1 MPRELELDITGMTCA
16 SCSARIEKKL
26 TRLDGVTAEVNLPLE
41 TAHVVIDS
49 ELSDD
54 DITGAVAKA
63 GYGAT
68 VRSPGGGGDGPEIVD
83 YDPRHLRPRFIGSL
97 ILAVPIVAISMVMSW
112 HFAGWQWVVAI
123 LALPVV
129 TWGAWPFHSAAYKA
143 ARGGST
149 TMDTLVSVGI
159 TVASLYSYFTL
170 GRAVADGHGWTIPAE
185 YHVWFEAAAAI
196 TVFLLIGKLTEDRAK
211 NRATAALKALLDLG
225 AKSATVLREG
235 DAAEGAADAT
245 AADAASGAAV
255 AAGANSDRVEVQVPI
270 DELTVGDV
278 FLVRP
283 GEKIATDG
291 EVLTGHSAIDEAM
304 LTGESVPIEVGPGD
318 SVTGATINTSGVLE
332 VRTTRVGA
340 DTTLAAMADL
350 VSRAQSGKPA
360 VQRLADRISAVF
372 VPIVFG
378 IAILTLLIWGFVT
391 GDWAAGLHAAL
402 TVLIIACPCALGLA
416 TPTALA
422 VSSGRGSQLG
432 ILVSGPEALESTR
445 SIDTVVLD
453 KTGTLT
459 TGVMSL
465 TGTELS
471 PADFDVL
478 ARLESRS
485 EHPIARAIVD
495 AAPETAGVDSVDTSP
510 TDPGSAGTGSAGPD
524 SMGSVEESAR
534 AASARSIGT
543 ARSVEFS
550 AGTAVADFENIAGG
564 GLRATI
570 DGAEVLAGRPD
581 LLRERGIAVDFAA
594 DSVPRGAT
602 IVALAIDGVFRG
614 LSYVSDEAKP
624 TAQAAIGELHSLGLS
639 TVLLTGDN
647 AQAAEVV
654 AEALGITEVRA
665 DVRPAGKVCVVSELQ
680 EQGRAVAM
688 VGDGVNDAAALAG
701 ADLGIAMGSG
711 TDAAMAA
718 SDVTMVKSDPQQ
730 IPQAIRLSRRTLGL
744 IKGNLFWAFA
754 YNTAAIPIAAFGL
767 LDPMIAGAAMAF
779 SSVFVILNSLRLLRF
794 S

>member
-1 MPRELELDITGMTCA
+1 MSREVDLDITGMTCA

-26 TRLDGVTAEVNLPLE
+26 TRLDGVSAEVNLPLNS
-41 TAHVVIDS
+41 AHVIVES
-49 ELSDD
+49 ELSDAD
-54 DITGAVAKA
+54 LTAAVEKA

-68 VRSPGGGGDGPEIVD
+68 VKTTSASGPEIVD

-112 HFAGWQWVVAI
+112 HFPGWEWIVAI

-129 TWGAWPFHSAAYKA
+129 TWGAWPFHSAAFKA
-143 ARGGST
+143 ARGRST

-159 TVASLYSYFTL
+159 IVASAYSYITL
-170 GRAVADGHGWTIPAE
+170 GRAVADGYGWQIPAT

-211 NRATAALKALLDLG
+211 SRATAALKALLGLG
-225 AKSATVLREG
+225 ARSANVLREG
-235 DAAEGAADAT
+235 TGDTRA
-245 AADAASGAAV
+245 
-255 AAGANSDRVEVQVPI
+255 EVQVPI
-270 DELTVGDV
+270 DELVVGDV
-278 FLVRP
+278 FIVRP

-291 EVLTGHSAIDEAM
+291 EVIAGHSAIDEAM
-304 LTGESVPIEVGPGD
+304 LTGESVPVEVDLGD
-318 SVTGATINTSGVLE
+318 AVTGATINTSGVLE
-332 VRTTRVGA
+332 VRATRVGS

-350 VSRAQSGKPA
+350 VSRAQTGKPA

-372 VPIVFG
+372 VPIVF
-378 IAILTLLIWGFVT
+378 AISALTLLAWGLIT
-391 GDWAAGLHAAL
+391 GDWAMGLHAAL

-459 TGVMSL
+459 TGVMTL
-465 TGTELS
+465 LDTQLS
-471 PADFDVL
+471 DTDFAVL
-478 ARLESRS
+478 ARLESQS
-485 EHPIARAIVD
+485 EHPVARAIVE
-495 AAPETAGVDSVDTSP
+495 AADTRAESQPAKQANAGLGRT
-510 TDPGSAGTGSAGPD
+510 
-524 SMGSVEESAR
+524 
-534 AASARSIGT
+534 AASAGD
-543 ARSVEFS
+543 
-550 AGTAVADFENIAGG
+550 DFENIPGG
-564 GLRATI
+564 GLQATI

-581 LLRERGIAVDFAA
+581 LLRERGIDVTYTS
-594 DSVPRGAT
+594 DSVPTGAT
-602 IVALAIDGVFRG
+602 IVALAIDSQFRG
-614 LSYVSDEAKP
+614 LTFVSDEIK
-624 TAQAAIGELHSLGLS
+624 TGAAEAIAELHSLGID

-654 AEALGITEVRA
+654 AGTLAITEIRA
-665 DVRPAGKVCVVSELQ
+665 DVRPEGKIAVVNELQ
-680 EQGRAVAM
+680 ARGQAVAM
-688 VGDGVNDAAALAG
+688 VGDGINDAAALAG

-718 SDVTMVKSDPQQ
+718 SDITMVRSDPRQ
-730 IPQAIRLSRRTLGL
+730 IPQAIRLSRKTLGL

-754 YNTAAIPIAAFGL
+754 YNTAAVPIAAFGL
-767 LDPMIAGAAMAF
+767 LSPMIAGAAMAF
-779 SSVFVILNSLRLLRF
+779 SSVFVVLNSLRLLRF
-794 S
+794 R

>member
-41 TAHVVIDS
+41 TAHVIIDS

-54 DITGAVAKA
+54 DITAAVEKA
-63 GYGAT
+63 GYSAT

-112 HFAGWQWVVAI
+112 HFTGWQWIVAI

-129 TWGAWPFHSAAYKA
+129 TWGAWPFHSAAFKA

-170 GRAVADGHGWTIPAE
+170 GRAVADGHGWAIPGD

-235 DAAEGAADAT
+235 ASTDGVAAEGAA
-245 AADAASGAAV
+245 ADAAPAS
-255 AAGANSDRVEVQVPI
+255 AGRVEVQVPI
-270 DELTVGDV
+270 DELVVGDV

-304 LTGESVPIEVGPGD
+304 LTGESVPVEVAPGD
-318 SVTGATINTSGVLE
+318 SVTGATINTSGVLG
-332 VRTTRVGA
+332 VRATRVGA

-350 VSRAQSGKPA
+350 VSRAQNGKPA

-378 IAILTLLIWGFVT
+378 IAVVTLLIWGFVT

-422 VSSGRGSQLG
+422 VSSGRGSRLG

-485 EHPIARAIVD
+485 EHPIARAIVA
-495 AAPETAGVDSVDTSP
+495 AAPEIVGA
-510 TDPGSAGTGSAGPD
+510 GSAGAAAGTVPTGTVPAEPD

-534 AASARSIGT
+534 AASAGSME
-543 ARSVEFS
+543 ASVESSVTEF
-550 AGTAVADFENIAGG
+550 DNIAGG

-581 LLRERGIAVDFAA
+581 LLRERGIAVDYAA

-602 IVALAIDGVFRG
+602 IVALAIDGRFHG
-614 LSYVSDEAKP
+614 LSFVSDEAKP
-624 TAQAAIGELHSLGLS
+624 TAKAAIAELHSLGLS

-665 DVRPAGKVCVVSELQ
+665 DVRPEGKVSVVSELQ
-680 EQGRAVAM
+680 EQGRVVAM

-718 SDVTMVKSDPQQ
+718 SDVTMVRSDPQQ

-794 S
+794 K

>member
-1 MPRELELDITGMTCA
+1 MSREVDLDITGMTCA

-26 TRLDGVTAEVNLPLE
+26 TRLDGVSAEVNLPLNS
-41 TAHVVIDS
+41 AHVIVES
-49 ELSDD
+49 ELSDAD
-54 DITGAVAKA
+54 LTAAVEKA

-68 VRSPGGGGDGPEIVD
+68 VKTTSASGPEIVD

-112 HFAGWQWVVAI
+112 HFPGWEWIVAI

-129 TWGAWPFHSAAYKA
+129 TWGAWPFHSAAFKA
-143 ARGGST
+143 ARGRST

-159 TVASLYSYFTL
+159 IVASAYSYITL
-170 GRAVADGHGWTIPAE
+170 GRAVADGYGWQIPAT

-211 NRATAALKALLDLG
+211 SRATAALKALLGLG
-225 AKSATVLREG
+225 ARSANVLREG
-235 DAAEGAADAT
+235 TGDTRA
-245 AADAASGAAV
+245 
-255 AAGANSDRVEVQVPI
+255 EVQVPI
-270 DELTVGDV
+270 DELVVGDA
-278 FLVRP
+278 FIVRP

-291 EVLTGHSAIDEAM
+291 EVIAGHSAIDEAM
-304 LTGESVPIEVGPGD
+304 LTGESVPVEVDLGD
-318 SVTGATINTSGVLE
+318 AVTGATINTSGVLE
-332 VRTTRVGA
+332 VRATRVGS

-350 VSRAQSGKPA
+350 VSRAQTGKPA

-372 VPIVFG
+372 VPIVF
-378 IAILTLLIWGFVT
+378 AISALTLLAWGLIT
-391 GDWAAGLHAAL
+391 GDWAMGLHAAL

-459 TGVMSL
+459 TGVMTL
-465 TGTELS
+465 LDTQLS
-471 PADFDVL
+471 DTDFAVL
-478 ARLESRS
+478 ARLESQS
-485 EHPIARAIVD
+485 EHPVARAIVE
-495 AAPETAGVDSVDTSP
+495 AADTRAESQPAKQANAGLGRT
-510 TDPGSAGTGSAGPD
+510 
-524 SMGSVEESAR
+524 
-534 AASARSIGT
+534 AASA
-543 ARSVEFS
+543 VD
-550 AGTAVADFENIAGG
+550 DFENIPGG
-564 GLRATI
+564 GLQATI

-581 LLRERGIAVDFAA
+581 LLRERGIDVTYTS
-594 DSVPRGAT
+594 DSVPTGAT
-602 IVALAIDGVFRG
+602 IVALAIDSQFRG
-614 LSYVSDEAKP
+614 LTFVSDEIK
-624 TAQAAIGELHSLGLS
+624 TGAAEAIAELHSLGID

-654 AEALGITEVRA
+654 AGKLAITEIRA
-665 DVRPAGKVCVVSELQ
+665 DVRPEGKIAVVNELQ
-680 EQGRAVAM
+680 ARGQAVAM
-688 VGDGVNDAAALAG
+688 VGDGINDAAALAG

-718 SDVTMVKSDPQQ
+718 SDITMVRSDPRQ
-730 IPQAIRLSRRTLGL
+730 IPQAIRLSRKTLGL

-754 YNTAAIPIAAFGL
+754 YNTAAVPIAAFGL
-767 LDPMIAGAAMAF
+767 LSPMIAGAAMAF
-779 SSVFVILNSLRLLRF
+779 SSVFVVLNSLRLLRF
-794 S
+794 R

>member
-1 MPRELELDITGMTCA
+1 MSREVDLDITGMTCA

-26 TRLDGVTAEVNLPLE
+26 TRLDGVSAEVNLPLNS
-41 TAHVVIDS
+41 AHVIVES
-49 ELSDD
+49 ELSDAD
-54 DITGAVAKA
+54 LTAAVEKA

-68 VRSPGGGGDGPEIVD
+68 VKTTSASGPEIVD

-112 HFAGWQWVVAI
+112 HFPGWEWIVAI

-129 TWGAWPFHSAAYKA
+129 TWGAWPFHSAAFKA
-143 ARGGST
+143 ARGRST

-159 TVASLYSYFTL
+159 IVASAYSYITL
-170 GRAVADGHGWTIPAE
+170 GRAVADGYGWQIPAT

-211 NRATAALKALLDLG
+211 SRATAALKALLGLG
-225 AKSATVLREG
+225 ARSANVLREG
-235 DAAEGAADAT
+235 TGDTRA
-245 AADAASGAAV
+245 
-255 AAGANSDRVEVQVPI
+255 EVQVPI
-270 DELTVGDV
+270 DELVVGDV
-278 FLVRP
+278 FIVRP

-291 EVLTGHSAIDEAM
+291 EVIAGHSAIDEAM
-304 LTGESVPIEVGPGD
+304 LTGESVPVEVDLGD
-318 SVTGATINTSGVLE
+318 AVTGATINTSGVLE
-332 VRTTRVGA
+332 VRATRVGS

-350 VSRAQSGKPA
+350 VSRAQTGKPA

-372 VPIVFG
+372 VPIVF
-378 IAILTLLIWGFVT
+378 AISALTLLAWGLIT
-391 GDWAAGLHAAL
+391 GDWAMGLHAAL

-459 TGVMSL
+459 TGVMTL
-465 TGTELS
+465 LDTQLS
-471 PADFDVL
+471 DTDFAVL
-478 ARLESRS
+478 ARLESQS
-485 EHPIARAIVD
+485 EHPVARAIVE
-495 AAPETAGVDSVDTSP
+495 AADTRAESQPAKQANAGLGRT
-510 TDPGSAGTGSAGPD
+510 
-524 SMGSVEESAR
+524 
-534 AASARSIGT
+534 AASAGD
-543 ARSVEFS
+543 
-550 AGTAVADFENIAGG
+550 DFENIPGG
-564 GLRATI
+564 GLQATI

-581 LLRERGIAVDFAA
+581 LLRERGIDVTYTSDP
-594 DSVPRGAT
+594 VPTGAT
-602 IVALAIDGVFRG
+602 IVALAIDSQFRG
-614 LSYVSDEAKP
+614 LTFVSDEIK
-624 TAQAAIGELHSLGLS
+624 TGAAEAIAELHSLGID

-654 AEALGITEVRA
+654 AGTLAITEIRA
-665 DVRPAGKVCVVSELQ
+665 DVRPEGKIAVVNELQ
-680 EQGRAVAM
+680 ARGQAVAM
-688 VGDGVNDAAALAG
+688 VGDGINDAAALAG

-718 SDVTMVKSDPQQ
+718 SDITMVRSDPRQ
-730 IPQAIRLSRRTLGL
+730 IPQAIRLSRKTLGL

-754 YNTAAIPIAAFGL
+754 YNTAAVPIAAFGL
-767 LDPMIAGAAMAF
+767 LSPMIAGAAMAF
-779 SSVFVILNSLRLLRF
+779 SSVFVVLNSLRLLRF
-794 S
+794 R

>member
-54 DITGAVAKA
+54 DITAAVEKA

-68 VRSPGGGGDGPEIVD
+68 VRSPGAGGAGPEIVD
-83 YDPRHLRPRFIGSL
+83 YDPRHLRPRFAGAL
-97 ILAVPIVAISMVMSW
+97 ILTVPIIAISMVMSW
-112 HFAGWQWVVAI
+112 HFTGWQWIVAI

-170 GRAVADGHGWTIPAE
+170 GRAVADGHGWAIPAE

-235 DAAEGAADAT
+235 AAANSG
-245 AADAASGAAV
+245 AASGGAA
-255 AAGANSDRVEVQVPI
+255 ANGGRVEVQVPI
-270 DELTVGDV
+270 DELTVDDV

-304 LTGESVPIEVGPGD
+304 LTGESVPVEVGPGD

-332 VRTTRVGA
+332 VRATRVGA

-350 VSRAQSGKPA
+350 VSRAQNGKPA

-391 GDWAAGLHAAL
+391 GEWAAGLHAAL

-459 TGVMSL
+459 TGVMRL

-478 ARLESRS
+478 SRLESRS

-495 AAPETAGVDSVDTSP
+495 AAPEIV
-510 TDPGSAGTGSAGPD
+510 GTGSAGAAATESVSTGTVPTEPS
-524 SMGSVEESAR
+524 SMGSAEDSAR
-534 AASARSIGT
+534 AASARSVET
-543 ARSVEFS
+543 ATGSSV
-550 AGTAVADFENIAGG
+550 TDFENIAGG
-564 GLRATI
+564 GLRATV

-581 LLRERGIAVDFAA
+581 LLRERGIAVDYPT
-594 DSVPRGAT
+594 DSIPRGAT
-602 IVALAIDGVFRG
+602 IVALAIDGQFRG
-614 LSYVSDEAKP
+614 LSFVSDEAKP
-624 TAQAAIGELHSLGLS
+624 TAKAAIDELHSLGLS

-665 DVRPAGKVCVVSELQ
+665 DVRPEGKVSVVSELQ
-680 EQGRAVAM
+680 GQGRAVAM

-794 S
+794 R

>member
-1 MPRELELDITGMTCA
+1 MSREVDLDITGMTCA

-26 TRLDGVTAEVNLPLE
+26 SRLDGVSAEVNLPLN

-49 ELSDD
+49 GLSDD

-68 VRSPGGGGDGPEIVD
+68 VRKAASAGPEIVD

-112 HFAGWQWVVAI
+112 HFPGWQWVVGI

-129 TWGAWPFHSAAYKA
+129 TWGAWPFHSAAIKA
-143 ARGGST
+143 ARGRST

-159 TVASLYSYFTL
+159 IVASGYSYATL
-170 GRAVADGHGWTIPAE
+170 IRAVVDGYGWAIPGT

-211 NRATAALKALLDLG
+211 NRATAALRELLDLG
-225 AKSATVLREG
+225 AKSATVLREAG
-235 DAAEGAADAT
+235 TGASSEAPGAAGS
-245 AADAASGAAV
+245 ADT
-255 AAGANSDRVEVQVPI
+255 RFEVEVPI
-270 DELTVGDV
+270 DELAVGDV

-291 EVLTGHSAIDEAM
+291 VIVAGHSAVDEAM
-304 LTGESVPIEVGPGD
+304 LTGESAPVEVGVGD
-318 SVTGATINTSGVLE
+318 TVTGATINTSGVLE
-332 VRTTRVGA
+332 VRAERVGS

-350 VSRAQSGKPA
+350 VSRAQLGKPA
-360 VQRLADRISAVF
+360 VQRLADRISAIF
-372 VPIVFG
+372 VPIVF
-378 IAILTLLIWGFVT
+378 AISVLTLLTWGLVT
-391 GDWAAGLHAAL
+391 GDWAMGLHAAL

-459 TGVMSL
+459 TGVMTL
-465 TGTELS
+465 TGTQLS
-471 PADFDVL
+471 GDDFALL
-478 ARLESRS
+478 ARLEHGS
-485 EHPIARAIVD
+485 EHPVARAIV
-495 AAPETAGVDSVDTSP
+495 AAEAARSAGSSVGGGTVARSTAGGGTA
-510 TDPGSAGTGSAGPD
+510 AGGVT
-524 SMGSVEESAR
+524 EET
-534 AASARSIGT
+534 ASAR
-543 ARSVEFS
+543 VE
-550 AGTAVADFENIAGG
+550 DFRAIPGG
-564 GLRATI
+564 GLEARI
-570 DGAEVLAGRPD
+570 DGSAVLAGRPD
-581 LLRERGIAVDFAA
+581 LLRERGITVDI
-594 DSVPRGAT
+594 DPSSVPAGAT
-602 IVALAIDGVFRG
+602 IVALAVDGEFRG
-614 LSYVSDEAKP
+614 LTFVADEIRDG
-624 TAQAAIGELHSLGLS
+624 AASAISELHDLGLS

-647 AQAAEVV
+647 ASAAEAV
-654 AEALGITEVRA
+654 ASAVGITEVRA
-665 DVRPAGKVCVVSELQ
+665 DVRPEGKIAVVTELQ
-680 EQGRAVAM
+680 NAGRSVAM
-688 VGDGVNDAAALAG
+688 VGDGINDAAALAG

-718 SDVTMVKSDPQQ
+718 SDITMVRSDPRQ
-730 IPQAIRLSRRTLGL
+730 IPQAIRLSRKTLGL

-754 YNTAAIPIAAFGL
+754 YNTAAIPVAAAGL
-767 LDPMIAGAAMAF
+767 LSPMIAGAAMAF
-779 SSVFVILNSLRLLRF
+779 SSVFVVLNSLRLLRF
-794 S
+794 K

>member
-1 MPRELELDITGMTCA
+1 MSREVDLDITGMTCA

-26 TRLDGVTAEVNLPLE
+26 TRLDGVSAEVNLPLNS
-41 TAHVVIDS
+41 AHVIVES

-54 DITGAVAKA
+54 DLMTAVEKA

-68 VRSPGGGGDGPEIVD
+68 VKTTSASGPEIVD

-97 ILAVPIVAISMVMSW
+97 ILAVPIVAVSMVMSW
-112 HFAGWQWVVAI
+112 HFPGWQWIVAI

-129 TWGAWPFHSAAYKA
+129 TWGAWPFHSAAFKA
-143 ARGGST
+143 ARGRST

-159 TVASLYSYFTL
+159 IVASLYSYITL
-170 GRAVADGHGWTIPAE
+170 GRAVADGYGWQIPGD

-196 TVFLLIGKLTEDRAK
+196 TVFLLIGRLTEDRAK
-211 NRATAALKALLDLG
+211 TRATAALKELLSLG
-225 AKSATVLREG
+225 AKSASVLREG
-235 DAAEGAADAT
+235 
-245 AADAASGAAV
+245 
-255 AAGANSDRVEVQVPI
+255 VEVQVPI

-278 FLVRP
+278 FVVHP

-291 EVLTGHSAIDEAM
+291 EVVAGHSAIDEAM
-304 LTGESVPIEVGPGD
+304 LTGESVPVEVGLGD
-318 SVTGATINTSGVLE
+318 TVTGATINASGVLE
-332 VRTTRVGA
+332 VRATRVGS

-350 VSRAQSGKPA
+350 VSRAQTGKPA

-372 VPIVFG
+372 VPIVFA
-378 IAILTLLIWGFVT
+378 ISILTLLLWGLLT
-391 GDWAAGLHAAL
+391 GDWALGLHAAL

-459 TGVMSL
+459 TGVMTL
-465 TGTELS
+465 METQLS
-471 PADFDVL
+471 DDDFAIL
-478 ARLESRS
+478 ARLEAQS
-485 EHPIARAIVD
+485 EHPVARAIVD
-495 AAPETAGVDSVDTSP
+495 ARVATLSEAVGAADSTEGSTAGSNSATIDRSGIEGFDTIP
-510 TDPGSAGTGSAGPD
+510 
-524 SMGSVEESAR
+524 
-534 AASARSIGT
+534 
-543 ARSVEFS
+543 
-550 AGTAVADFENIAGG
+550 GG
-564 GLRATI
+564 GLQATI

-581 LLRERGIAVDFAA
+581 LLRERGIDVSFPAEAV
-594 DSVPRGAT
+594 PTGAT
-602 IVALAIDGVFRG
+602 IVALAIDARFRG
-614 LSYVSDEAKP
+614 LTFVADEIKTGADEAI
-624 TAQAAIGELHSLGLS
+624 TELHSLGIN

-654 AEALGITEVRA
+654 AGSLAITEIRA
-665 DVRPAGKVCVVSELQ
+665 DVRPEGKIAVVNELQ
-680 EQGRAVAM
+680 SRGQAVAM

-718 SDVTMVKSDPQQ
+718 SDITMVRSDPRQ
-730 IPQAIRLSRRTLGL
+730 IPQAIRLSRKTLSL

-754 YNTAAIPIAAFGL
+754 YNTAAVPVAAFGL
-767 LDPMIAGAAMAF
+767 LSPMIAGAAMAF
-779 SSVFVILNSLRLLRF
+779 SSVFVVLNSLRLLRF
-794 S
+794 H

>member
-1 MPRELELDITGMTCA
+1 MSREVDLDITGMTCA

-26 TRLDGVTAEVNLPLE
+26 TRLDGVSAEVNLPLNS
-41 TAHVVIDS
+41 AHVIVDS
-49 ELSDD
+49 ELSDED
-54 DITGAVAKA
+54 LTAAVEKA
-63 GYGAT
+63 GYGAS
-68 VRSPGGGGDGPEIVD
+68 VRTASASGPEIVD

-97 ILAVPIVAISMVMSW
+97 ILAVPIVAISMIMGW
-112 HFAGWQWVVAI
+112 HFAGWQWIAAV

-129 TWGAWPFHSAAYKA
+129 TWGAWPFHSAAFKA
-143 ARGGST
+143 ARGRST

-159 TVASLYSYFTL
+159 IVASGYSYVTL
-170 GRAVADGHGWTIPAE
+170 ARAIAEGYGWAIPE
-185 YHVWFEAAAAI
+185 SFHVWFEAAAAI

-211 NRATAALKALLDLG
+211 NRATAALKSLLGLG
-225 AKSATVLREG
+225 AKTARVLRE
-235 DAAEGAADAT
+235 
-245 AADAASGAAV
+245 SGAE
-255 AAGANSDRVEVQVPI
+255 VEVPI
-270 DELTVGDV
+270 DELAVGDV
-278 FLVRP
+278 FHVRP

-291 EVLTGHSAIDEAM
+291 EVVAGHSAIDEAM
-304 LTGESVPIEVGPGD
+304 LTGESAPVEIGLGD

-332 VRTTRVGA
+332 VRATRVGS
-340 DTTLAAMADL
+340 DTTLSAMADL
-350 VSRAQSGKPA
+350 VSRAQTGKPA

-378 IAILTLLIWGFVT
+378 LSILTLLIWGLTT
-391 GDWAAGLHAAL
+391 GDWAMGLHAAL

-465 TGTELS
+465 QATQLS
-471 PADFDVL
+471 AEDFSVL
-478 ARLESRS
+478 ARLESQS
-485 EHPIARAIVD
+485 EHPVARAIV
-495 AAPETAGVDSVDTSP
+495 AAASTRQRSDTDSR
-510 TDPGSAGTGSAGPD
+510 
-524 SMGSVEESAR
+524 VESQPLAQASAR
-534 AASARSIGT
+534 AERSAASA
-543 ARSVEFS
+543 VD
-550 AGTAVADFENIAGG
+550 DFENIPGG

-581 LLRERGIAVDFAA
+581 LLREAGIDVAFPSEAVPA
-594 DSVPRGAT
+594 GAT
-602 IVALAIDGVFRG
+602 IVALAIDSRFRG
-614 LSYVSDEAKP
+614 LTFVSDEVKDG
-624 TAQAAIGELHSLGLS
+624 AAEAIAELHALGLR

-647 AQAAEVV
+647 APAAEVV
-654 AEALGITEVRA
+654 AGRLGITDVRA
-665 DVRPAGKVCVVSELQ
+665 DVRPEGKIAVVSQLQ
-680 EQGRAVAM
+680 SQGQAVAM
-688 VGDGVNDAAALAG
+688 VGDGINDSAALAG

-718 SDVTMVKSDPQQ
+718 SDITMVRSDPRQ
-730 IPQAIRLSRRTLGL
+730 IPQAIRLSRKTLGL

-767 LDPMIAGAAMAF
+767 LNPMIAGAAMAF

-794 S
+794 K

>member
-1 MPRELELDITGMTCA
+1 MSREVDLDITGMTCA

-26 TRLDGVTAEVNLPLE
+26 TRLDGVSAEVNLPLNS
-41 TAHVVIDS
+41 AHVIVES

-54 DITGAVAKA
+54 DLMTAVERA

-68 VRSPGGGGDGPEIVD
+68 VRTASASGPEIVD

-97 ILAVPIVAISMVMSW
+97 ILAVPIVAVSMVMSW
-112 HFAGWQWVVAI
+112 HFPGWQWIVAI

-129 TWGAWPFHSAAYKA
+129 TWGAWPFHSAAFKA
-143 ARGGST
+143 ARGRST

-159 TVASLYSYFTL
+159 IVASVYSYITL
-170 GRAVADGHGWTIPAE
+170 GRAVVDGYGWQIPGE

-196 TVFLLIGKLTEDRAK
+196 TVFLLIGRLTEDRAK
-211 NRATAALKALLDLG
+211 TRATAALKELLSLG
-225 AKSATVLREG
+225 AKSASVLR
-235 DAAEGAADAT
+235 DSDPTAAEPRADSAAEPRSDS
-245 AADAASGAAV
+245 AS
-255 AAGANSDRVEVQVPI
+255 DTRVEVQVPI

-278 FLVRP
+278 FVVRP

-291 EVLTGHSAIDEAM
+291 EVVAGHSAIDEAM
-304 LTGESVPIEVGPGD
+304 LTGESVPVEVGLGD
-318 SVTGATINTSGVLE
+318 TVTGATINASGVLE
-332 VRTTRVGA
+332 VRATRVGS

-350 VSRAQSGKPA
+350 VSRAQTGKPA

-372 VPIVFG
+372 VPIVFA
-378 IAILTLLIWGFVT
+378 ISILTLLAWGLLT
-391 GDWAAGLHAAL
+391 GDWALGLHAAL

-445 SIDTVVLD
+445 SVDTVVLD

-459 TGVMSL
+459 TGVMTL
-465 TGTELS
+465 LETQLREG
-471 PADFDVL
+471 DFAIL
-478 ARLESRS
+478 ARLESQS
-485 EHPIARAIVD
+485 EHPVARAIVD
-495 AAPETAGVDSVDTSP
+495 ARVATMSEAVGPAGSTE
-510 TDPGSAGTGSAGPD
+510 GS
-524 SMGSVEESAR
+524 
-534 AASARSIGT
+534 T
-543 ARSVEFS
+543 ARSTS
-550 AGTAVADFENIAGG
+550 ATIDRSGIEGFDTIPGG
-564 GLRATI
+564 GLQARI

-581 LLRERGIAVDFAA
+581 LLRERGIDVSFPAAAV
-594 DSVPRGAT
+594 PTGAT
-602 IVALAIDGVFRG
+602 IVALAIDSRFRG
-614 LSYVSDEAKP
+614 LTFVADEIK
-624 TAQAAIGELHSLGLS
+624 TGAAEAITELHSLGIN

-654 AEALGITEVRA
+654 AGSLAITEIRA
-665 DVRPAGKVCVVSELQ
+665 DVRPEGKIAVVNELQ
-680 EQGRAVAM
+680 SRGQAVAM

-718 SDVTMVKSDPQQ
+718 SDITMVRSDPRQ
-730 IPQAIRLSRRTLGL
+730 IPQAIRLSRKTLSL

-754 YNTAAIPIAAFGL
+754 YNTAAVPVAAFGL
-767 LDPMIAGAAMAF
+767 LSPMIAGAAMAF
-779 SSVFVILNSLRLLRF
+779 SSVFVVLNSLRLLRF
-794 S
+794 R

>member
-41 TAHVVIDS
+41 TAHVIIDS

-54 DITGAVAKA
+54 DITAAVEKA
-63 GYGAT
+63 GYSAT

-112 HFAGWQWVVAI
+112 HFTGWQWIVAI

-129 TWGAWPFHSAAYKA
+129 TWGAWPFHSAAFKA

-170 GRAVADGHGWTIPAE
+170 GRAVADGHGWAIPGD

-225 AKSATVLREG
+225 AKSATVLRER
-235 DAAEGAADAT
+235 
-245 AADAASGAAV
+245 
-255 AAGANSDRVEVQVPI
+255 AGAGEAGPSSGDRVEVQVPI
-270 DELTVGDV
+270 DELVVGDV

-291 EVLTGHSAIDEAM
+291 EVLTGRSAIDEAM
-304 LTGESVPIEVGPGD
+304 LTGESVPVEVAPGD

-332 VRTTRVGA
+332 VRATRVGA

-350 VSRAQSGKPA
+350 VSRAQTGKPA

-378 IAILTLLIWGFVT
+378 IAAITLLIWGFVT

-471 PADFDVL
+471 HADFDVL

-485 EHPIARAIVD
+485 EHPIARAVVS
-495 AAPETAGVDSVDTSP
+495 AAPEIVGAS
-510 TDPGSAGTGSAGPD
+510 SAGAVPTESVSTEPDSTGSA
-524 SMGSVEESAR
+524 EEPAR
-534 AASARSIGT
+534 AASAR
-543 ARSVEFS
+543 AM
-550 AGTAVADFENIAGG
+550 GTAVGSSVLDFENIAGG
-564 GLRATI
+564 GLRAMI
-570 DGAEVLAGRPD
+570 DGTEVLAGRPD

-594 DSVPRGAT
+594 DFVPRGAT
-602 IVALAIDGVFRG
+602 IVALAINGKFRG
-614 LSYVSDEAKP
+614 LSFVSDEPKP
-624 TAQAAIGELHSLGLS
+624 TAAAAIAELHSLGLS

-665 DVRPAGKVCVVSELQ
+665 DVRPEGKVAVVGELQ
-680 EQGRAVAM
+680 GQGRAVAM

-779 SSVFVILNSLRLLRF
+779 SSVFVVLNSLRLLRF
-794 S
+794 K

>member
-1 MPRELELDITGMTCA
+1 MSREVDLDITGMTCA

-26 TRLDGVTAEVNLPLE
+26 TRLDGVSAEVNLPLNS
-41 TAHVVIDS
+41 AHVIVES
-49 ELSDD
+49 ELSDAD
-54 DITGAVAKA
+54 LTAAVEKA

-68 VRSPGGGGDGPEIVD
+68 VKTTSASGPEIVD

-112 HFAGWQWVVAI
+112 HFPGWEWIVAI

-129 TWGAWPFHSAAYKA
+129 TWGAWPFHSAAFKA
-143 ARGGST
+143 ARGRST

-159 TVASLYSYFTL
+159 IVASAYSYITL
-170 GRAVADGHGWTIPAE
+170 GRAVADGYGWQIPAT

-211 NRATAALKALLDLG
+211 SRATAALKALLGLG
-225 AKSATVLREG
+225 ARSANVLREG
-235 DAAEGAADAT
+235 TGDTRA
-245 AADAASGAAV
+245 
-255 AAGANSDRVEVQVPI
+255 EVQVPI
-270 DELTVGDV
+270 DELVVGDA
-278 FLVRP
+278 FIVRP

-291 EVLTGHSAIDEAM
+291 EVIAGHSAIDEAM
-304 LTGESVPIEVGPGD
+304 LTGESVPVEVDLGD
-318 SVTGATINTSGVLE
+318 AVTGATINTSGVLE
-332 VRTTRVGA
+332 VRATRVGS

-350 VSRAQSGKPA
+350 VSRAQTGKPA

-372 VPIVFG
+372 VPIVF
-378 IAILTLLIWGFVT
+378 AISALTLLAWGLIT
-391 GDWAAGLHAAL
+391 GDWAMGLHAAL

-459 TGVMSL
+459 TGVMTL
-465 TGTELS
+465 LDTQLS
-471 PADFDVL
+471 DTDFAVL
-478 ARLESRS
+478 ARLESQS
-485 EHPIARAIVD
+485 EHPVARAIVE
-495 AAPETAGVDSVDTSP
+495 AADTRAESQPAKQANAGLGRT
-510 TDPGSAGTGSAGPD
+510 
-524 SMGSVEESAR
+524 
-534 AASARSIGT
+534 AASA
-543 ARSVEFS
+543 VE
-550 AGTAVADFENIAGG
+550 DFENIPGG
-564 GLRATI
+564 GLQATI

-581 LLRERGIAVDFAA
+581 LLRERGIDVTYTS
-594 DSVPRGAT
+594 DSVPTGAT
-602 IVALAIDGVFRG
+602 IVALAIDSQFRG
-614 LSYVSDEAKP
+614 LTFVSDEIK
-624 TAQAAIGELHSLGLS
+624 TGAAEAIAELHSLGID

-654 AEALGITEVRA
+654 AGTLAITEIRA
-665 DVRPAGKVCVVSELQ
+665 DVRPEGKIAVINELQ
-680 EQGRAVAM
+680 ARGQAVAM
-688 VGDGVNDAAALAG
+688 VGDGINDAAALAG

-718 SDVTMVKSDPQQ
+718 SDITMVRSDPRQ
-730 IPQAIRLSRRTLGL
+730 IPLAIRLSRKTLGL

-754 YNTAAIPIAAFGL
+754 YNTAAVPIAAFGL
-767 LDPMIAGAAMAF
+767 LSPMIAGAAMAF
-779 SSVFVILNSLRLLRF
+779 SSVFVVLNSLRLLRF
-794 S
+794 R